1 MKKHLSTIIL
11 TVLCLLSCS
20 EAKDDIPSQKPDVP
34 PTPDAN
40 MISFSSSDNNWQE
53 GETNT
58 RATELETL
66 YKDFIVYG
74 YKNTSNSGGQ
84 QIVMD
89 GYKVQ
94 WVNNTWEYI
103 LPDIPNQH
111 MKIWDFSAVSYRF
124 FAIAPH
130 SHVAKPN
137 IESSTDGEAYYTFTT
152 KYDFNNQKA
161 AKSTPYYSELW
172 YSFKGA
178 TDASKTMPKIGEQVK
193 LVFSPLIAKV
203 RFRFTFATGVKAII
217 TEPTFQDTRWATN
230 TPATDPSTP
239 NTPNTPMQWD
249 ITVKYPT
256 IKDAEIASTPA
267 EGETALLAT
276 NIPTVSF
283 SITPTENSPQD
294 KFLFDT
300 PFTDESEK
308 WYFVPPMADAPD
320 AYENKSFTLTAKI
333 DGHEDTA
340 TVPAEYMQWKAGYQY
355 TYVFKVLEAG
365 TDIIFSDMQVEK
377 WERNTPADNQG
388 HGTGGW

>member
-20 EAKDDIPSQKPDVP
+20 EAKDDIPSPNPDVP
-34 PTPDAN
+34 PTPNAN
-40 MISFSSSDNNWQE
+40 MISFSSSDSNWQE

-58 RATELETL
+58 RATGLETL
-66 YKDFIVYG
+66 YKDFSVYG
-74 YKNTSNSGGQ
+74 YKNTSKSSGQ
-84 QIVMD
+84 QTVMD
-89 GYKVQ
+89 SYKVQ
-94 WVNNTWEYI
+94 WDENTNNWEYI
-103 LPDIPNQH
+103 LPNYNQQ
-111 MKIWDFSAVSYRF
+111 MKIWDYSAVSYRF
-124 FAIAPH
+124 FAMAPYNH
-130 SHVAKPN
+130 GAITN
-137 IESSTDGEAYYTFTT
+137 IESSPKEGEAYVTFTT

-172 YSFKGA
+172 YAMKSA
-178 TDASKTMPKIGEQVK
+178 TNESNTMPKIGDQVK

-203 RFRFTFATGVKAII
+203 RFRFTFATGVNVIV

-230 TPATDPSTP
+230 AS
-239 NTPNTPMQWD
+239 TPNTPMQWD

-256 IKDAEIASTPA
+256 IKDATTDNAPA
-267 EGETALLAT
+267 EGENAILAT
-276 NIPTVSF
+276 YLPTVSF
-283 SITPTENSPQD
+283 SLTPTGNSPTG
-294 KFLFDT
+294 KFIFDT
-300 PFTDESEK
+300 PFTDETH
-308 WYFVPPMADAPD
+308 WYYVPPMADAPKKH
-320 AYENKSFTLTAKI
+320 ENQSYTLTAKI

-340 TVPAEYMQWKAGYQY
+340 TVPAEYMQWKAGYKY

>member
-1 MKKHLSTIIL
+1 
-11 TVLCLLSCS
+11 
-20 EAKDDIPSQKPDVP
+20 
-34 PTPDAN
+34 
-40 MISFSSSDNNWQE
+40 
-53 GETNT
+53 
-58 RATELETL
+58 
-66 YKDFIVYG
+66 
-74 YKNTSNSGGQ
+74 
-84 QIVMD
+84 
-89 GYKVQ
+89 
-94 WVNNTWEYI
+94 
-103 LPDIPNQH
+103 
-111 MKIWDFSAVSYRF
+111 
-124 FAIAPH
+124 
-130 SHVAKPN
+130 
-137 IESSTDGEAYYTFTT
+137 
-152 KYDFNNQKA
+152 
-161 AKSTPYYSELW
+161 
-172 YSFKGA
+172 
-178 TDASKTMPKIGEQVK
+178 MPKIGEQVK

-320 AYENKSFTLTAKI
+320 AYKNQPFTLTAKI

>member
-20 EAKDDIPSQKPDVP
+20 EAKDDIPSPNPDVP

-40 MISFSSSDNNWQE
+40 MISFSSSDSNWQE

-58 RATELETL
+58 RATGLETL
-66 YKDFIVYG
+66 FDDFIVWG
-74 YKNTSNSGGQ
+74 YKNTDNSGGNQ
-84 QIVMD
+84 TVMN

-94 WVNNTWEYI
+94 WNKKVTDWEYI
-103 LPDIPNQH
+103 LPDLNQH

-124 FAIAPH
+124 FAVAPYIDYEQN
-130 SHVAKPN
+130 SHGVTYEP
-137 IESSTDGEAYYTFTT
+137 STDGTYTFTI
-152 KYDFNNQKA
+152 KYNFENQESA
-161 AKSTPYYSELW
+161 ENTPYFSELW
-172 YSFKGA
+172 YSLKGA
-178 TDASKTMPKIGEQVK
+178 TNESNTMPKIGEQVK
-193 LVFSPLIAKV
+193 LVFSPVIAKV
-203 RFRFTFATGVKAII
+203 RFRFTFATGVTAIV
-217 TEPTFQDTRWATN
+217 TDPEFQDTRWVN
-230 TPATDPSTP
+230 T
-239 NTPNTPMQWD
+239 TPNTPMQWD

-256 IKDAEIASTPA
+256 ITDAKTQESSLLVDKST
-267 EGETALLAT
+267 
-276 NIPTVSF
+276 IPIVSF
-283 SITPTENSPQD
+283 SFSPVTGSTG

-300 PFTDESEK
+300 QFTEENQK
-308 WYFVPPMADAPD
+308 WYYVPPMADAS
-320 AYENKSFTLTAKI
+320 EHKNKSYTLTAKI

>member
-1 MKKHLSTIIL
+1 MFKNISTIIL

-20 EAKDDIPSQKPDVP
+20 EAKDDIPSQNPNVP

-40 MISFSSSDNNWQE
+40 MISFSSSDSNWQE

-74 YKNTSNSGGQ
+74 YKNTSINSGQ
-84 QIVMD
+84 QTVMD
-89 GYKVQ
+89 RYKVQ
-94 WVNNTWEYI
+94 WDENTSNWEYI
-103 LPDIPNQH
+103 LPDLNQH

-124 FAIAPH
+124 FAVAPYIDYEQN
-130 SHVAKPN
+130 SHGTTYEP
-137 IESSTDGEAYYTFTT
+137 STDGTYTFTT
-152 KYDFNNQKA
+152 KYDFDNQES
-161 AKSTPYYSELW
+161 AKNTPYFSELW
-172 YSFKGA
+172 YSLKGA
-178 TDASKTMPKIGEQVK
+178 TNASNTMPKIGEQVQ

-203 RFRFTFATGVKAII
+203 RFLITFATGVKAIV
-217 TEPTFQDTRWATN
+217 
-230 TPATDPSTP
+230 TDPKFQATSDTP
-239 NTPNTPMQWD
+239 KKWNLK
-249 ITVKYPT
+249 VKYPT
-256 IKDAEIASTPA
+256 ITDAKTQESSLLVDKST
-267 EGETALLAT
+267 
-276 NIPTVSF
+276 IPKVSF
-283 SITPTENSPQD
+283 SLSPVTGSTG

-300 PFTDESEK
+300 QFTEENQK
-308 WYFVPPMADAPD
+308 WYYVPPMANATDGD
-320 AYENKSFTLTAKI
+320 KNQSFTLTAKI

>member
-20 EAKDDIPSQKPDVP
+20 EAKEDIPSPNPDVP

-40 MISFSSSDNNWQE
+40 MISFSSSDNKWQE

-58 RATELETL
+58 RATGLETL
-66 YKDFIVYG
+66 YKDFRVFG

-124 FAIAPH
+124 FAMAPYNH
-130 SHVAKPN
+130 GAITN
-137 IESSTDGEAYYTFTT
+137 IESSTNEGEAEAYVTFTT
-152 KYDFNNQKA
+152 NYDFNNQES
-161 AKSTPYYSELW
+161 AKNTPYFSELW
-172 YSFKGA
+172 YSLKGA
-178 TDASKTMPKIGEQVK
+178 TNESNTMPKIGEQVK

-203 RFRFTFATGVKAII
+203 RFLITCATGVKAIV
-217 TEPTFQDTRWATN
+217 TEPKFQATS
-230 TPATDPSTP
+230 D
-239 NTPNTPMQWD
+239 TPMQWD

-256 IKDAEIASTPA
+256 ITDAKTQESSLLVDKST
-267 EGETALLAT
+267 
-276 NIPTVSF
+276 IPIVSF
-283 SITPTENSPQD
+283 SFSPVTGSTG

-320 AYENKSFTLTAKI
+320 AYKNQSFTLTAKI

>member
-1 MKKHLSTIIL
+1 MFKNISTIIL

-20 EAKDDIPSQKPDVP
+20 EAKDDIPSQNPDVQ

-40 MISFSSSDNNWQE
+40 MISFSSSDSNWQE

-74 YKNTSNSGGQ
+74 YKNTSINSGQ
-84 QIVMD
+84 QTVMD
-89 GYKVQ
+89 RYKVQ

-103 LPDIPNQH
+103 LPDIPNQQ

-124 FAIAPH
+124 FAIAPYNH
-130 SHVAKPN
+130 GATPK
-137 IESSTDGEAYYTFTT
+137 ESSTDGEAYYTFTT
-152 KYDFNNQKA
+152 NYDFNNQES
-161 AKSTPYYSELW
+161 AKNTPYFSELW
-172 YSFKGA
+172 YSLKGT
-178 TDASKTMPKIGEQVK
+178 TDESMPKIGEQVK

-203 RFRFTFATGVKAII
+203 RFLITFATGVKAIV
-217 TEPTFQDTRWATN
+217 
-230 TPATDPSTP
+230 TDPKFQATSDTP
-239 NTPNTPMQWD
+239 KKWNLK
-249 ITVKYPT
+249 VKYPT
-256 IKDAEIASTPA
+256 ITDAKTQESSLLVDKST
-267 EGETALLAT
+267 
-276 NIPTVSF
+276 IPKVSF
-283 SITPTENSPQD
+283 SLSPVTGSSG

-300 PFTDESEK
+300 QFTEENQK
-308 WYFVPPMADAPD
+308 WYYVPPMANATDGD
-320 AYENKSFTLTAKI
+320 KNQSFTLTAKI

-365 TDIIFSDMQVEK
+365 ANLIFDGIEVEK
-377 WERNTPADNQG
+377 WERNTPIDNQG

>member
-1 MKKHLSTIIL
+1 MFKHLSTIIL

-20 EAKDDIPSQKPDVP
+20 EAKDDIPSKNPDVP
-34 PTPDAN
+34 PTPNAN
-40 MISFSSSDNNWQE
+40 MISFSSSDSNWQE

-58 RATELETL
+58 RATGLETL
-66 YKDFIVYG
+66 YKDFRVFG

-124 FAIAPH
+124 FAMAPYNH
-130 SHVAKPN
+130 GAITN
-137 IESSTDGEAYYTFTT
+137 IESSTNEGEAEAYVTFTT
-152 KYDFNNQKA
+152 NYDFNNQES
-161 AKSTPYYSELW
+161 AKNTPYFSELW
-172 YSFKGA
+172 YSLKGA
-178 TDASKTMPKIGEQVK
+178 TNESNTMPKIGEQVK

-203 RFRFTFATGVKAII
+203 RFLITCATGVKAIV
-217 TEPTFQDTRWATN
+217 TEPKFQATS
-230 TPATDPSTP
+230 D
-239 NTPNTPMQWD
+239 TPMQWD

-256 IKDAEIASTPA
+256 ITDAKTQESSLLVDKST
-267 EGETALLAT
+267 
-276 NIPTVSF
+276 IPIVSF
-283 SITPTENSPQD
+283 SFSPVTGSTG

-300 PFTDESEK
+300 PFTDETH
-308 WYFVPPMADAPD
+308 WYYVPPMADAS
-320 AYENKSFTLTAKI
+320 EHKNKSYTLTAKI